1 MYTWVIRTAP
11 IYALVLAALA
21 SCAGDDD
28 APPSGCTPNMSS
40 LSLGLSGSTN
50 DPCGSRASLVAS
62 PCNPDM
68 KLIAYATC
76 NAQGTG
82 WITDPATG
90 SVQCGCM
97 ACGNGQVDTIPAYS
111 YKEECDGLA
120 PITTTC
126 AQLVGNGSTG
136 AVRCTNSCT
145 FDKTM
150 CTAPMTMP
158 VGGST
163 GG

>member
-1 MYTWVIRTAP
+1 MYTWVLRTAP
-11 IYALVLAALA
+11 FCVFVLAALA

-28 APPSGCTPNMSS
+28 APPAGCTPNMSS
-40 LSLGLSGSTN
+40 LSMGLSGSSN
-50 DPCGSRASLVAS
+50 DPCGSRASLTMS
-62 PCNPDM
+62 PCNPDK

-97 ACGNGQVDTIPAYS
+97 ACGNGQVDMIPEFNYR
-111 YKEECDGLA
+111 EECDGLGA
-120 PITTTC
+120 VQATC

-136 AVRCTNSCT
+136 TVRCTNSCT

-150 CTAPMTMP
+150 CTPPSNMMT
-158 VGGST
+158 GAT